1 MASIGH
7 PILGD
12 SVYAGSFHCNLKC
25 EGQTLHAK
33 TIGFIHPRTEKY
45 MELDT
50 ELPDYFQH
58 FLEILRQ

>member
-12 SVYAGSFHCNLKC
+12 DVYGPRNPSIKNL

-33 TIGFIHPRTEKY
+33 VLGFIHPRTGQYIEFNS
-45 MELDT
+45 
-50 ELPDYFQH
+50 ELPDYFQK
-58 FLEILRQ
+58 LLDKLDK